1 MKIKCPVCGTE
12 NYFTGLEDE
21 DDIVCSNCNKPLS
34 KIREEK
40 PKLRCEGGVKIEN
53 TNNKTQIVVPEFVTK
68 RQTPSG
74 TYEVYKGS
82 DAESAKDFLKNKK
95 VNENKYYIKV
105 ETPEGNWGVDID
117 GLYLERLVPFQLDIN
132 SAECE
137 GSICGMPTPA
147 NLQYAVNGLVE
158 NFVVTVRCG
167 KCSHKWEDGIRYK
180 NMTVVRCPNCN
191 SLNKVDSGPHIIET
205 EMPGLVGFSIEI

>member
-40 PKLRCEGGVKIEN
+40 PKLRCEGGVKMAK
-53 TNNKTQIVVPEFVTK
+53 TNNKTQIGVPEFVTK

-105 ETPEGNWGVDID
+105 ETPEGNWGIDIN
-117 GLYLERLVPFQLDIN
+117 GFYLERLLPFQLDIN
-132 SAECE
+132 SAKYE
-137 GSICGMPTPA
+137 GSICGMPDIIG
-147 NLQYAVNGLVE
+147 LQYAARGICDNFIVGMECGQCKHQWIDGL
-158 NFVVTVRCG
+158 
-167 KCSHKWEDGIRYK
+167 RYQ
-180 NMTVVRCPNCN
+180 NITVVRCPKCK
-191 SLNKVDSGPHIIET
+191 SLNKVDSS
-205 EMPGLVGFSIEI
+205 SIRVVSA